1 MKTIILSICFVLMYS
16 AVSFSAAPSKPK
28 ETKESPAG
36 VETKPADV
44 KPSEEK
50 PKKVKRIDSYI
61 AVFDLETTGKVDKDV
76 IRPLTESIRREIVKS
91 GKYEVI
97 DRGNMDKILGEQ
109 KFQLSGCVSG
119 QCIVEVGQLLGVG
132 KIITGSVSMVGKTYY
147 LSLQLVNVE
156 TGKIEDQSEDECK
169 CEIDD
174 LIKSS
179 KRLVKKLMG
188 ETVEEPQATAITKTK
203 SEYANKIPEGKDT
216 DAKAN
221 SHTNISQEDQDRQK
235 KAKDIAI
242 EANSYFKQ
250 KNYSK
255 SASLFEEALKAY
267 PTADIYNY
275 LAVCYLEMKEEDK
288 ALKYLKEGAEKFPK
302 DSTLQKSLGM
312 MYFQKG
318 DEKEAKKVFEEALR
332 LDPTD
337 KQVKFLLERIK

>member
-1 MKTIILSICFVLMYS
+1 MKSILLILFILVFVS
-16 AVSFSAAPSKPK
+16 VSFSAAPAKPK
-28 ETKESPAG
+28 ATKESPAS
-36 VETKPADV
+36 VEMKPADTKPSDV
-44 KPSEEK
+44 KPEEPK
-50 PKKVKRIDSYI
+50 PAEETPKKVKRIDSYI

-147 LSLQLVNVE
+147 FSLQLVNVE

-188 ETVEEPQATAITKTK
+188 ETIPDQQVTTKALEK
-203 SEYANKIPEGKDT
+203 PAMP
-216 DAKAN
+216 
-221 SHTNISQEDQDRQK
+221 
-235 KAKDIAI
+235 DIAGTWHW
-242 EANSYFKQ
+242 SV
-250 KNYSK
+250 K
-255 SASLFEEALKAY
+255 SIFV
-267 PTADIYNY
+267 PDRINTINADGTCN
-275 LAVCYLEMKEEDK
+275 LSDGLLCTW
-288 ALKYLKEGAEKFPK
+288 
-302 DSTLQKSLGM
+302 S
-312 MYFQKG
+312 FQKDG
-318 DEKEAKKVFEEALR
+318 KNIVFR
-332 LDPTD
+332 FSD
-337 KQVKFLLERIK
+337 KWTHIMTLSKDGLSMSGSDDWGTGVTGTKIKGP